1 MSFLLSLP
9 RPSSAWSQ
17 EVLHNA
23 TQDLVK
29 VFICV
34 FTNIS
39 AAGFKPHRG
48 KDSTLMLMFMF
59 RSSIN
64 HVIILTFLSPLS
76 LSVSAVHP
84 PGAASERCGRHHP
97 LLFALVFFL
106 LFDSHPDLRRAPG
119 PLHVLPGH
127 AQHAARQAGGIAR
140 GGVSF
145 SCGHPEEADCPEQTR
160 QRRRSASKT
169 SHTFCN

>member
-64 HVIILTFLSPLS
+64 HVIILTFLSPLCLSCPSSRSS
-76 LSVSAVHP
+76 LGKMRATSPSPLRPRLLPHLRLSPRPP
-84 PGAASERCGRHHP
+84 PGSRTPPCPARARPACSTASWRRCKGWGV
-97 LLFALVFFL
+97 LLLW
-106 LFDSHPDLRRAPG
+106 PP
-119 PLHVLPGH
+119 
-127 AQHAARQAGGIAR
+127 
-140 GGVSF
+140 
-145 SCGHPEEADCPEQTR
+145 
-160 QRRRSASKT
+160 
-169 SHTFCN
+169 